1 MKYIRVQALN
11 GNKLDLTKVY
21 KGLTADGIR
30 NVWTIYD
37 ENLLKENNRF
47 NPMTG
52 KPIKSLDEYVLEN
65 RKGVFFEEKL
75 HDWYTRKNDLII
87 QSRTAEINKPITLLL
102 ELKNPESMLICTQ
115 IPELSRV
122 LSRRDISVKNG
133 VGKSG
138 RYLERLEQRFQK
150 GDLTNLGYVRYES
163 ASGRLYIKEYN
174 SIYTIYVGAGYAYI
188 EDKATCTYLRVF
200 DFITGGE
207 TLTTALTAVSNL
219 PGPLHEVVRPLLDT
233 FDLRIKF

>member
-11 GNKLDLTKVY
+11 GNKIDLTKVY
-21 KGLTADGIR
+21 KGLTANAIKS
-30 NVWTIYD
+30 VWTIYD
-37 ENLLKENNRF
+37 EKLLKENNRF

-52 KPIKSLDEYVLEN
+52 KPIISLDEYVLEH

-87 QSRTAEINKPITLLL
+87 QSRTSEINKPLILLL
-102 ELKNPESMLICTQ
+102 ELKNPESMLICTM

-138 RYLERLEQRFQK
+138 RYLERLENRFQK
-150 GDLTNLGYVRYES
+150 GDLTNLGYTRYAN
-163 ASGRLYIKEYN
+163 ASGRLYIKEFN
-174 SIYTIYVGAGYAYI
+174 ASYTLYVGAGYAYI
-188 EDKATCTYLRVF
+188 
-200 DFITGGE
+200 
-207 TLTTALTAVSNL
+207 
-219 PGPLHEVVRPLLDT
+219 
-233 FDLRIKF
+233 